1 METMMFSHSQCN
13 NQEALVDSYGRR
25 VTSLRISITNRCN
38 LNCIYCHHEGNSS
51 SKKEMSVDDIS
62 KIVHTASRY
71 GVNKVKFSGGEP
83 LVRDDFEQIL
93 QSLPPLKEISAT
105 TNGVLL
111 KDRAHELKAAGLDR
125 INISLDTLDPEC
137 YQFITSGK
145 QGTLEQVIE
154 GIKASVDAGLTPVK
168 LNVILLKGINDTK
181 IDEMIEFIRSFN
193 GNVILQ
199 LIELMDFDF
208 EVYHQY
214 RVDIQAIEKELESR
228 ADEIRVRSMHRRKK
242 YIIDSAEVELV
253 RPIDNTQFC
262 ANCNRLRVTA
272 DGKLKPCLLVDNNLV
287 DVSEA
292 SSEKMDELLK
302 LAVSRRVPYYR
313 K

>member
-1 METMMFSHSQCN
+1 
-13 NQEALVDSYGRR
+13 
-25 VTSLRISITNRCN
+25 
-38 LNCIYCHHEGNSS
+38 
-51 SKKEMSVDDIS
+51 MSVDTIS
-62 KIVHTASRY
+62 KIVHTSSRY

-83 LVRDDFEQIL
+83 LIREDFEQIL
-93 QSLPPLKEISAT
+93 RSLPPLKEVSAT
-105 TNGVLL
+105 TNGVFL
-111 KDRAHELKAAGLDR
+111 KHRADDLKAAGLDR
-125 INISLDTLDPEC
+125 VNISLDTLDPEC
-137 YQFITSGK
+137 YQFITGGK
-145 QGTLEQVIE
+145 RGTLEQVIE
-154 GIKASVDAGLTPVK
+154 GIQASVDAGLTPVK
-168 LNVILLKGINDTK
+168 LNMILLKGINDTI
-181 IDEMIEFIRSFN
+181 IDEMLEFVRSFK
-193 GNVILQ
+193 GYVILQ

-208 EVYHQY
+208 DDYQQY
-214 RVDIQAIEKELESR
+214 SVDTHNIEKELESR
-228 ADEIRVRSMHRRKK
+228 ADKIQVRSMHRRKK

-272 DGKLKPCLLVDNNLV
+272 DGKLKPCLLMDDNLV